1 MLRLLSGRTL
11 TLQHEDQNGRK
22 ETKKLEYF
30 FTKVSAPAPKRLI
43 IESHEGGTHSITS
56 TMSDSSD
63 SESDGH
69 CHHDDGSDSGTE
81 SEASPGLQDS
91 EEQSHSEQSSGALV
105 SCYTQGFT

>member
-1 MLRLLSGRTL
+1 MAGKR
-11 TLQHEDQNGRK
+11 Q
-22 ETKKLEYF
+22 KKLEYF

-63 SESDGH
+63 SESDGDCH
-69 CHHDDGSDSGTE
+69 SHHDDGSDSGTE

-91 EEQSHSEQSSGALV
+91 EEQSHHLEQNSGALV